1 VERTVLV
8 VDDSATMRM
17 SLKATLEM
25 HQFHV
30 QTAENGSAALE
41 WFRTTHEPPDV
52 VITDVHMPVMDG
64 LTFIQQLRA
73 LPQGRFLPILV
84 LTTDSQEER
93 RQEARRLGAT
103 GWIIKPVSGS
113 DLIAVIDKVLP
124 KH

>member
-1 VERTVLV
+1 
-8 VDDSATMRM
+8 MRM